1 MLLSLSFPVYFEKK
15 TDSKIEHFF
24 YMFQVLE
31 EQKAP
36 VKESVKEPEVE
47 KIKKETET
55 EELIVNEMEVDDAG
69 K

>member
-1 MLLSLSFPVYFEKK
+1 MY
-15 TDSKIEHFF
+15 
-24 YMFQVLE
+24 FQVLE

-47 KIKKETET
+47 EIKKETET